1 MCARRAAHAPFNDS
15 EQLPHKLSYLGWDTR
30 SLYVREAKATRM
42 RARKRKKT
50 VLLLETRT
58 RPASREKQFEKP
70 THARTHAQSC
80 IGEHRRIPPRPTR
93 KARMFVGTS
102 RASLLS
108 THAENTHL
116 LSCSQTRSWVETFDV
131 RAIHAISTVPT
142 DVDGL
147 YEGHTR
153 TSLAGPWVTAW
164 QKRHTNPDRTAL
176 RRGCSSISWSLMGIT
191 A

>member
-1 MCARRAAHAPFNDS
+1 MTRSRCRIT
-15 EQLPHKLSYLGWDTR
+15 HKLSYLGWDMLCTYAR
-30 SLYVREAKATRM
+30 ATRM
-42 RARKRKKT
+42 AHSKGKT
-50 VLLLETRT
+50 VLSSRQGPRLGRNSSKRRKDQGSSL
-58 RPASREKQFEKP
+58 RPSHLAS
-70 THARTHAQSC
+70 
-80 IGEHRRIPPRPTR
+80 EHRRIPPRPTR